1 MGIQLQTFGGKGGS
15 GGDEVEAICA
25 YDTKGAAEGDKV
37 LLNKNVVQEGQCYQ
51 SFASNGHNFY
61 VAYLSADGK
70 RAVVPNNGIY
80 VRNGERFRLV
90 SENDFYLRAEF
101 PNGGILKFVSG
112 TPDKF
117 VYCKKD
123 DELGYI
129 ETTLSIET
137 QTNGGKDSDTNTL
150 VSGNGQYVFIGE
162 YSFAKL
168 YKVSYD
174 QSGEVTGFEE
184 VVFELNANSDLY
196 NGFCFVKGAY
206 AYCNTK
212 QSWKLYEITGLSAA
226 YVKNLGSYGNFPAVM
241 GDIVLTQEGW
251 VDISDPLN
259 PVYTSNDWWP
269 VSFASSMDIFVR
281 QDKAYYI
288 TIGGSPYC
296 AVKWT
301 GQTVSVLK
309 SSSSYYFMAGG
320 TEGDFVAV
328 RLTSDSRQ
336 RIGFSKVDD
345 DLNVLE
351 DYSSPKMGAASL
363 NASYRY
369 IPDEEGNLYCFN
381 DSSLWQYTAQ
391 AGLSNTGTIPAQS
404 GSYQALCGG
413 KIYGETA
420 FSYYAGQVTKLT
432 PYEGNATWAA
442 TNVSANSMSKFN
454 NAGYIMDTV
463 GNGGKFATDG
473 TYTAYTRSGSYP
485 SSTNA
490 IMVGLPRDGNFGIVA
505 RGQYSQTYVM
515 SINEDA
521 GTITGESFS
530 SPWVYGHPNSNK
542 YFLTGDG
549 KYVVGVNTDTAVISV
564 MELDEETHAPLGEIL
579 YPSAMQP
586 VTNKEVA
593 FCDMTY
599 DGTLILWHE
608 DGSIRIFKYNDG
620 MDIMDIQE
628 VDLALPLPSFASV
641 SSGDTIFFSPDM
653 RFACVNKN
661 YSTPYILIIDR
672 QEGTSAYAYKAER
685 YRGNNFASGTLTGIV
700 SEAPVTGADGQK
712 TVKVKTILPEEN
724 I

>member
-1 MGIQLQTFGGKGGS
+1 MLCRRG
-15 GGDEVEAICA
+15 
-25 YDTKGAAEGDKV
+25 
-37 LLNKNVVQEGQCYQ
+37 NVIRVSSDSCP
-51 SFASNGHNFY
+51 F
-61 VAYLSADGK
+61 LSADGM
-70 RAVVPNNGIY
+70 RAVLRNGVYI
-80 VRNGERFRLV
+80 RNGERFRLV
-90 SENDFYLRAEF
+90 SFAITGDAYSIKAEF
-101 PNGGILKFVSG
+101 ANGGILRWVTGS
-112 TPDKF
+112 PDKF

-123 DELGYI
+123 DELGYV
-129 ETTLSIET
+129 ETGLSFET
-137 QTNGGKDSDTNTL
+137 QTNGGSVNDAVAM
-150 VSGNGQYVFIGE
+150 VSENGQYVFIGE

-184 VVFELNANSDLY
+184 VVFELNAADDLY
-196 NGFCFVKGAY
+196 YGHCFVKEGY
-206 AYCNTK
+206 AYCHTR
-212 QSWKLYEITGLSAA
+212 STWKLYEITGLSAA
-226 YVKNLGSYGNFPAVM
+226 YVKSLGSWGHCPAVM
-241 GDIVLTQEGW
+241 GDIVLTKEGW
-251 VDISDPLN
+251 VNTSDPLN

-269 VSFASSMDIFVR
+269 TSSSSTMTIYTR

-288 TIGGSPYC
+288 ASGASPYC

-301 GQTVSVLK
+301 GEQVTVLK
-309 SSSSYYFMAGG
+309 SSSSDYVMAGG

-328 RLTSDSRQ
+328 RSTNTGGQ

-420 FSYYAGQVTKLT
+420 FSYCAGQVTKLT

-442 TNVSANSMSKFN
+442 TNVSTNSMSKFN

-463 GNGGKFATDG
+463 GNGGKFAADG
-473 TYTAYTRSGSYP
+473 TYTAYTKSGSSP

-515 SINEDA
+515 IINEEA
-521 GTITGESFS
+521 GTITGTSYDTG
-530 SPWVYGHPNSNK
+530 WIYGHPNSNK

-564 MELDEETHAPLGEIL
+564 MELDEDTHAPSGEVL

-608 DGSIRIFKYNDG
+608 DGSIRTFKYNDG

-628 VDLALPLPSFASV
+628 VDLALPLPLFEQAS
-641 SSGDTIFFSPDM
+641 SNDKIFFSPDM
-653 RFACVNKN
+653 RFVCVNKT
-661 YSTPYILIIDR
+661 STPAVLLIIDR

-700 SEAPVTGADGQK
+700 SEAPEEGADGQK

>member
-15 GGDEVEAICA
+15 GGDEVEAVCT
-25 YDTKGAAEGDKV
+25 YDTKDAAEGDKV
-37 LLNKNVVQEGQCYQ
+37 LLNKNVAQEGQCYQ
-51 SFASNGHNFY
+51 SFAASSSSDSCPF
-61 VAYLSADGK
+61 LSADGM
-70 RAVVPNNGIY
+70 RAVLRNGVYI
-80 VRNGERFRLV
+80 RNGERFRLV
-90 SENDFYLRAEF
+90 SENGFYVRAEF

-137 QTNGGKDSDTNTL
+137 QTNGEKDSDTNTL
-150 VSGNGQYVFIGE
+150 VSGNGQYVFVKANT
-162 YSFAKL
+162 FAKL
-168 YKVSYD
+168 YKASYD
-174 QSGEVTGFEE
+174 ESGEVTGFEE

-226 YVKNLGSYGNFPAVM
+226 YVKNLGSYGDFPAVM

-269 VSFASSMDIFVR
+269 GSTASSMDIFVR

-288 TIGGSPYC
+288 TMGGSPYC

-309 SSSSYYFMAGG
+309 SSNSDYVMAGG

-328 RLTSDSRQ
+328 RLTSDNGQ

-351 DYSSPKMGAASL
+351 DYSSPKMGAAAVPVGYFL
-363 NASYRY
+363 ADN
-369 IPDEEGNLYCFN
+369 DGNLYN
-381 DSSLWQYTAQ
+381 YNTEKIWQHTAAQ
-391 AGLSNTGTIPAQS
+391 GLVETGTLPEQTGSSQTCFFGLIHGQPAYS
-404 GSYQALCGG
+404 SYQG
-413 KIYGETA
+413 KITRLNLYPDNTVWTA
-420 FSYYAGQVTKLT
+420 T
-432 PYEGNATWAA
+432 GN
-442 TNVSANSMSKFN
+442 TNYKGCFN
-454 NAGYIMDTV
+454 NAGYFLNTY
-463 GNGGKFATDG
+463 GAGGKFAADG
-473 TYTAYTRSGSYP
+473 TYTVYTKSGSSMAGADNP
-485 SSTNA
+485 VCLGS
-490 IMVGLPRDGNFGIVA
+490 GNFGFCMYFDDHFYMCVFDDETQSVTMT
-505 RGQYSQTYVM
+505 GKSLPFDFDGNYNKM
-515 SINEDA
+515 F
-521 GTITGESFS
+521 IT
-530 SPWVYGHPNSNK
+530 PDDK
-542 YFLTGDG
+542 YLLVIDTR
-549 KYVVGVNTDTAVISV
+549 TAVVNVVRLNDDTS
-564 MELDEETHAPLGEIL
+564 APEGDAL

-586 VTNKEVA
+586 VINKQVV
-593 FCDMTY
+593 FCDMTL
-599 DGTLILWHE
+599 DGTLVLWHA
-608 DGSIRIFKYNDG
+608 DGSIRTFKYNNG

-628 VDLALPLPSFASV
+628 VDLGLPLPAFTKAATN
-641 SSGDTIFFSPDM
+641 DRLFFSTNM
-653 RFACVNKN
+653 RFVCVNKVSDN
-661 YSTPYILIIDR
+661 TQLFIDR
-672 QEGTSAYAYKAER
+672 QEETSAYAYKAER